1 MTTSIV
7 TKSLTAF
14 FSAMVLIVI
23 AAILSSAVTLIAIN
37 NLFGTTLAIDV
48 TNVLSLAWLQIIASG
63 LIKQAKPNA

>member
-1 MTTSIV
+1 MKSI
-7 TKSLTAF
+7 KLALAPF
-14 FSAMVLIVI
+14 LFAMAGIVV

-48 TNVLSLAWLQIIASG
+48 TNVLSLAWLQIIVTG

>member
-14 FSAMVLIVI
+14 FSAMILIGI
-23 AAILSSAVTLIAIN
+23 AAILSSAITLIAIN

>member
-1 MTTSIV
+1 MATNIV
-7 TKSLTAF
+7 TKSLAAF

-23 AAILSSAVTLIAIN
+23 GAILSSAITLIAIN
-37 NLFGTTLAIDV
+37 NLFGTTLAVDV